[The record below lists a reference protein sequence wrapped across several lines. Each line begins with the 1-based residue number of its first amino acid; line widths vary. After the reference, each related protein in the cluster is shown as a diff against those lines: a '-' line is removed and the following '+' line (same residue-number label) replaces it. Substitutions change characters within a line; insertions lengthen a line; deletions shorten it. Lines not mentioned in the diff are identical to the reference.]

1 VLSVDHARV
10 EDVEV
15 ISLILGEIESYYGG
29 REVPA
34 DLGQIKAALFSDR
47 PAATVLLAR
56 DGDQVLGLAS
66 FSLLWPATRAESL
79 LYLKELY
86 VRTQSRRHGVGRALM
101 AAVRDAAAAAGC
113 RRVEWTADRDNPP
126 ALDFY
131 AAMGFVEHA
140 GKVHYRWQQ

>member
-1 VLSVDHARV
+1 VLNVDRATV

-15 ISLILGEIESYYGG
+15 ISQILGEIESYYGG
-29 REVPA
+29 KEVPG
-34 DLGQIKAALFSDR
+34 DPGKIKTALFSDR

-56 DGDQVLGLAS
+56 DRDQVLGLAS
-66 FSLLWPATRAESL
+66 FSLLWPAAGADTS

-86 VRTQSRRHGVGRALM
+86 VRAQSRRHGVGRALM
-101 AAVRDAAAAAGC
+101 AAVRDAATAAGC

-131 AAMGFVEHA
+131 AAMDFVEHA
-140 GKVHYRWQQ
+140 GKVHYRWEQ